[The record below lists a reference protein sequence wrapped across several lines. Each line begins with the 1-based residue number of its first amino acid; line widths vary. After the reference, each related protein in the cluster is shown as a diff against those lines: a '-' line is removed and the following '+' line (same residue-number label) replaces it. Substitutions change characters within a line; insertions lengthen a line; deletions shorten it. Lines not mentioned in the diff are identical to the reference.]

1 MEGAISFYEVNKL
14 YTRVKELEAENAA
27 LKKKLETSTAERL
40 GMRSVS
46 FGSPCM
52 DDPVPEPTCVPRGS
66 GSAVWRPAPHPSWC
80 RQTILE

>member
-14 YTRVKELEAENAA
+14 YTRVRELEAENAE

-52 DDPVPEPTCVPRGS
+52 NDPDAEPTCVPRGS

-80 RQTILE
+80 RQIVE

>member
-14 YTRVKELEAENAA
+14 YTRVRELEAENAA

-52 DDPVPEPTCVPRGS
+52 DDPAAEPTCVPRGL

-80 RQTILE
+80 RQIVE